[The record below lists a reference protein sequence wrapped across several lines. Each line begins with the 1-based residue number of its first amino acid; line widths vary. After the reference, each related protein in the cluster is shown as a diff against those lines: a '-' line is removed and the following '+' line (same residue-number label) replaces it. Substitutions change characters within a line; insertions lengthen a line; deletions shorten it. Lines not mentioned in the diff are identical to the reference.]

1 MNEELLQRMQGSTL
15 AAGRPG
21 LGFGGAPL
29 GNLFSAIDEDTAQQ
43 TLQRAWDLG
52 LRYYDTAPLYG
63 HGLSEQRIGRALRA
77 HPRDS
82 YVLSTKVGRLLRPD
96 ASVPREQAGYV
107 GGLSNTAHYDYSAD
121 GVRRSIEDSLE
132 RMGLSRIDIVY
143 IHDIDRH
150 THGNAQ
156 PQRFAEAMDGAYPAL
171 ARLRSEGTIG
181 AIGVGVNESDVCRDA
196 LRHGDFDCCMLAG
209 RYTLLDQSSQAE
221 LIPLC
226 VARGVKLT
234 LGGVYNSGILATGAV
249 PGAMFHYEPAN
260 EATLA
265 RVRRIEA
272 VCVSFGVPLRAAA
285 LQFALDCPVAAAVV
299 VGGRT
304 PAEIEDSVAMAR
316 VQVPQGLWDALRA
329 QGLLQTS

>member
-1 MNEELLQRMQGSTL
+1 MNEELLQRMRGTTM

-29 GNLFSAIDEDTAQQ
+29 GNLFSAIDEGTAQQ

-63 HGLSEQRIGRALRA
+63 HGLSEQRIGRALRV

-96 ASVPREQAGYV
+96 ARVPREQAGYV

-156 PQRFAEAMDGAYPAL
+156 SQRFAEAMDGAYPAL

-226 VARGVKLT
+226 ASRGVKLT

-249 PGAMFHYEPAN
+249 QGAMFHYEPAN
-260 EATLA
+260 DATLA